1 MNHSAI
7 FSILRL
13 YGFPDADIVL
23 MIRLYDHTFLF
34 IGNSF
39 GNSAACILSRGAPQ
53 GADPSPV
60 ISNTAFNMIHVI
72 ARVCARGCTA
82 HGPFRVDLAVMQTM
96 LPSTLMGVL

>member
-13 YGFPDADIVL
+13 YGFPDADIAL

-34 IGNSF
+34 IGNRF
-39 GNSAACILSRGAPQ
+39 GISAACFLSRGAPQ

-60 ISNTAFNMIHVI
+60 ISDTAFNIIQIHVI
-72 ARVCARGCTA
+72 ARVCSKLYRPRS
-82 HGPFRVDLAVMQTM
+82 GPEWI
-96 LPSTLMGVL
+96 